1 MVNFGDFPKIHL
13 RPGSHTRDTRAR
25 TTRCTCVQ
33 ACMCKHA
40 HRHATCACVDKAK
53 GFNLKL
59 LLSKG
64 LPCFFFEILRKTAKK
79 SWERSQNFRLSIKM
93 AGFCQNYRKICCQF
107 SKFRDFLE
115 KIWKCRRSSHKSM
128 IFRLNFMLKLCV
140 NVCLRLN
147 FNKKPHFTENEGF
160 LLQIST
166 QNRFNRNFEHNF
178 NKNRKFKFKFQEIRL
193 FFLNSTKMLNTSTF

>member
-64 LPCFFFEILRKTAKK
+64 LPCFFSRFYEKQPKIVRKV
-79 SWERSQNFRLSIKM
+79 
-93 AGFCQNYRKICCQF
+93 
-107 SKFRDFLE
+107 SKFQAFDKWQDFVKLSKNLLPIL
-115 KIWKCRRSSHKSM
+115 KIQ
-128 IFRLNFMLKLCV
+128 
-140 NVCLRLN
+140 
-147 FNKKPHFTENEGF
+147 GF
-160 LLQIST
+160 LWKNMKMSSKFTQIDD
-166 QNRFNRNFEHNF
+166 F
-178 NKNRKFKFKFQEIRL
+178 
-193 FFLNSTKMLNTSTF
+193 

>member
-1 MVNFGDFPKIHL
+1 M
-13 RPGSHTRDTRAR
+13 HTDTRR
-25 TTRCTCVQ
+25 VRVWTKPKDLTWNC
-33 ACMCKHA
+33 
-40 HRHATCACVDKAK
+40 
-53 GFNLKL
+53 
-59 LLSKG
+59 
-64 LPCFFFEILRKTAKK
+64 CFRRVSPAFFRDFTKNSQK

-107 SKFRDFLE
+107 SKFRDFFG

-166 QNRFNRNFEHNF
+166 QNRFNRNFEHNLTKIENLSLNF
-178 NKNRKFKFKFQEIRL
+178 RKFDY
-193 FFLNSTKMLNTSTF
+193 FLNSTKMLNTSTF

>member
-1 MVNFGDFPKIHL
+1 
-13 RPGSHTRDTRAR
+13 
-25 TTRCTCVQ
+25 
-33 ACMCKHA
+33 MCKHA

-64 LPCFFFEILRKTAKK
+64 LPCFFRDLRKNSQKIVRKVSKFQAFDKNGRILSK
-79 SWERSQNFRLSIKM
+79 LSKFVANSQNSGI
-93 AGFCQNYRKICCQF
+93 
-107 SKFRDFLE
+107 SLE

>member
-1 MVNFGDFPKIHL
+1 M
-13 RPGSHTRDTRAR
+13 HTDTRR
-25 TTRCTCVQ
+25 VRVWTKPKDLTWNCCFRRV
-33 ACMCKHA
+33 
-40 HRHATCACVDKAK
+40 
-53 GFNLKL
+53 
-59 LLSKG
+59 S
-64 LPCFFFEILRKTAKK
+64 PCFFRDFTKNSQKIVRKVSKFQAFDKNGRILSK
-79 SWERSQNFRLSIKM
+79 LS
-93 AGFCQNYRKICCQF
+93 KICCQF
-107 SKFRDFLE
+107 SKFRDFFG

-178 NKNRKFKFKFQEIRL
+178 NKNRKFKFKISGNSII
-193 FFLNSTKMLNTSTF
+193 FFLIQQKCWIPPPFRGFSQKPLRI

>member
-64 LPCFFFEILRKTAKK
+64 LPCFFFRDFTKNSQKIVRKV
-79 SWERSQNFRLSIKM
+79 
-93 AGFCQNYRKICCQF
+93 
-107 SKFRDFLE
+107 SKFQAFDKWQDFVKIIE
-115 KIWKCRRSSHKSM
+115 KFVANSQIQ
-128 IFRLNFMLKLCV
+128 
-140 NVCLRLN
+140 
-147 FNKKPHFTENEGF
+147 GF
-160 LLQIST
+160 LWKNMKMSSKFTQIDD
-166 QNRFNRNFEHNF
+166 F
-178 NKNRKFKFKFQEIRL
+178 
-193 FFLNSTKMLNTSTF
+193 

>member
-64 LPCFFFEILRKTAKK
+64 LPLLFSRFTKNSQKIVRKVSKFQAFDKNGRILSK
-79 SWERSQNFRLSIKM
+79 LS
-93 AGFCQNYRKICCQF
+93 KICCQF
-107 SKFRDFLE
+107 SKFRDFFGKKYE
-115 KIWKCRRSSHKSM
+115 
-128 IFRLNFMLKLCV
+128 
-140 NVCLRLN
+140 NVVEV
-147 FNKKPHFTENEGF
+147 HT
-160 LLQIST
+160 
-166 QNRFNRNFEHNF
+166 NR
-178 NKNRKFKFKFQEIRL
+178 
-193 FFLNSTKMLNTSTF
+193 

>member
-1 MVNFGDFPKIHL
+1 
-13 RPGSHTRDTRAR
+13 
-25 TTRCTCVQ
+25 
-33 ACMCKHA
+33 MCKHA

-64 LPCFFFEILRKTAKK
+64 LPCFFFEILRKN
-79 SWERSQNFRLSIKM
+79 SQKIV
-93 AGFCQNYRKICCQF
+93 RKV
-107 SKFRDFLE
+107 SKFQAFDKNGRILSKLSKNLLPILKIQGFLW

-193 FFLNSTKMLNTSTF
+193 FFKFNKKCWIPPPFRGFSQKPLRI